1 MNERQNEILRWL
13 QEAREEKAEREVEL
27 GEIRVRRDELLAQG
41 HRAGLSVAEMA
52 RAAGIAHASASR
64 IIHHGRSWQPRRA
77 A

>member
-1 MNERQNEILRWL
+1 MNER
-13 QEAREEKAEREVEL
+13 EKIKSVL
-27 GEIRVRRDELLAQG
+27 TGNKVSRDEAQAQLERHRQVLRDYLVKG
-41 HRAGLSVAEMA
+41 HEAGLSVAEMA